1 MVSEVSSSGGKVI
14 CDTFGNYFFQLLF
27 LKAGGA
33 ERWKLLEA
41 VLAGDGGKGLRAVS
55 VHKTG
60 TFAFQNIVDAM
71 AGDEALGEL
80 VLAALERESGESG
93 GKSEK
98 SIESGGENE
107 KNEKS
112 EKGCKGWERGV
123 SDGPVKE
130 SVSLFTSQPVDP
142 PTSQAMNPPTSQ
154 PVDPPTSQ
162 AMNPPTSQA
171 MNPPTSQ
178 AMNPPTSQAMSQSMN
193 QSIDL
198 STTQLSNQ
206 SINQSTSQTID
217 QSTTQLINQTI
228 DQPINQIS
236 DQPTTQPSTNTPQ
249 FTPQPPNPL
258 LSLLCHPRG
267 THVLQRLMKTFPP

>member
-93 GKSEK
+93 ESGGKSEK

-154 PVDPPTSQ
+154 
-162 AMNPPTSQA
+162 
-171 MNPPTSQ
+171 
-178 AMNPPTSQAMSQSMN
+178 AMSQSTH
-193 QSIDL
+193 QSINL

-217 QSTTQLINQTI
+217 QSTTQLSNQTI

-236 DQPTTQPSTNTPQ
+236 DQPTTQPSTNTPL
-249 FTPQPPNPL
+249 FTTQHPNPL